1 METDLRCFSLAAPL
15 VQAWAVMVSS
25 FLCNGIIFS
34 ILNSY
39 GVIFVSLK
47 EMYEKENLGDAATR

>member
-1 METDLRCFSLAAPL
+1 MF
-15 VQAWAVMVSS
+15 SS

-34 ILNSY
+34 IINTY

-47 EMYEKENLGDAATR
+47 ETYEKEGKGEAATR